1 MSPRTVQQYEEIRES
16 KRNLILETALEL
28 FGSEGYYPTSISKIA
43 KKAGI
48 SKGLIYNYFESKE
61 DIIKSIMIKGFD
73 DLLNIFDPNKD
84 GTLTKEEI
92 RFFIEQLFMIMH
104 KDLHFWK
111 LYFMVFMQPP
121 VLKLVEKQFSELIHR
136 SLDMMENYFR
146 SRGYKDPRC
155 EAILLGAIFDG
166 IGFHM
171 VMDPEN
177 FPVDKIRKRIIE
189 MYC

>member
-1 MSPRTVQQYEEIRES
+1 M
-16 KRNLILETALEL
+16 ETALDL
-28 FGSEGYYPTSISKIA
+28 FASEGYYPTSISAIA

-61 DIIKSIMIKGFD
+61 DIIKSIMVKGFD
-73 DLLNIFDPNKD
+73 DLLDVLDTNKD

-92 RFFIEQLFMIMH
+92 RFFIENLFMIMQR
-104 KDLHFWK
+104 DMHFWK

-121 VLKLVEKQFSELIHR
+121 VLKLVENQFSQLIHR
-136 SLDMMENYFR
+136 SLDMLENYFQTQ
-146 SRGYKDPRC
+146 GVKDPQS

-177 FPVDKIRKRIIE
+177 FPVEKIKNRIIE